1 MQFRLNYPQS
11 PICHRPSWNGG
22 DFLRGQRGKGGVV
35 GVPIL
40 RIRIDTE
47 HRTYTGEVLFA
58 VASPYLGIGLGAGI
72 RAGNVSWDP
81 VSPHL
86 DTDSGH
92 PAHDHA

>member
-1 MQFRLNYPQS
+1 M
-11 PICHRPSWNGG
+11 
-22 DFLRGQRGKGGVV
+22 V

-40 RIRIDTE
+40 IINIDTE
-47 HRTYTGEVLFA
+47 LRTCTVLFA
-58 VASPYLGIGLGAGI
+58 AAPPYFGIGVGAGI

>member
-1 MQFRLNYPQS
+1 M
-11 PICHRPSWNGG
+11 
-22 DFLRGQRGKGGVV
+22 V

-40 RIRIDTE
+40 MINIDTE
-47 HRTYTGEVLFA
+47 LRTYTGEVLFA
-58 VASPYLGIGLGAGI
+58 AAPPYLGIGVGLGI